1 MQSGGECEYVCEE
14 IRETSHE
21 RDGMDWSSE
30 SDESK
35 VHSLVVL
42 SQLPAMI
49 GRENRDSAV
58 GQSQHVQLV
67 QNFSYQMIGKRH
79 CGVVAPSRE
88 SGYVI

>member
-1 MQSGGECEYVCEE
+1 MQSVEECEFVYEE
-14 IRETSHE
+14 IEETSHE

-30 SDESK
+30 TDKSK

-49 GRENRDSAV
+49 RSEDRDSAV

>member
-1 MQSGGECEYVCEE
+1 MQSVGECEYVYEE
-14 IRETSHE
+14 IGETSHE
-21 RDGMDWSSE
+21 RDWSSE
-30 SDESK
+30 TDKSK

-49 GRENRDSAV
+49 GREYRDSAV

-67 QNFSYQMIGKRH
+67 QNVSYQMIGKRH